1 MLLDLIDKFS
11 KVSGY
16 KIDTQKSVAFYTN
29 NVHCYTNNELPE
41 KKNKT
46 ISLFNTF
53 PIVIGIFHRNRKKKK
68 NTLKLV

>member
-41 KKNKT
+41 KKK
-46 ISLFNTF
+46 I
-53 PIVIGIFHRNRKKKK
+53 KK
-68 NTLKLV
+68 NHCSIPSLM